1 MAPQYTLCDI
11 TLIYQ
16 VFYYRYMRSAYPERY
31 AIPITDSLA
40 APTEADPL
48 LSSFSSHGPNQP
60 ALTKRQRLTRDALS
74 YGGAV
79 LFAVTVGIVAW
90 RGSVGVNPGRK
101 AEVWSTK
108 AQVVG
113 WISAALYL
121 GSRLPQIKK
130 NTEVSITRGCVEF
143 GHGQE
148 LTLPGGV

>member
-1 MAPQYTLCDI
+1 
-11 TLIYQ
+11 
-16 VFYYRYMRSAYPERY
+16 MRSAHPDRY
-31 AIPITDSLA
+31 ATPATDSLA

-60 ALTKRQRLTRDALS
+60 ALTKRQRVTRDALS

-90 RGSVGVNPGRK
+90 RGSVGVNPGRRL
-101 AEVWSTK
+101 EVWNTK

-130 NTEVSITRGCVEF
+130 NTEVRKEA
-143 GHGQE
+143 
-148 LTLPGGV
+148 